1 MREQNTTSQKLKI
14 LITGGAGFI
23 GAHLARKALSEGCHV
38 TSWDVRDP
46 LNSVSGVE
54 YLHRDVREL
63 ENYQNELFQFDLIYH
78 LAAIVSVPL
87 CQKDPVGSFE
97 TNVRSTIKLATAL
110 RNHSKKIPLIFASS
124 SAVYGALGDQH
135 HQLKEDLMLGA
146 PLSLYAA
153 QKRFCEDVLRNF
165 LQIESR
171 PFLALRFFNIYG
183 EGQDRQS
190 PYSGVMTLYAHA
202 AETNQPIHIFG
213 DGKATRD
220 FVFVDDVVKVCIQLG
235 LMLVDGDPKLQKI
248 DVLNVGSGSTITI
261 EQLADLYL
269 TKSRSDVT
277 KSYGPPRPGDI
288 LHSCANIEKLQKITG
303 WTPRPLSQDLL
314 I

>member
-1 MREQNTTSQKLKI
+1 MSTQNTTSQKLKI

-23 GAHLARKALSEGCHV
+23 GTHLARRALSEGHQV
-38 TSWDVRDP
+38 TSWDVRAP
-46 LNSVSGVE
+46 LKAVSGVE
-54 YLHRDVREL
+54 YLHRDVREI
-63 ENYQNELFQFDLIYH
+63 ENYQNELFKFDLIYH

-97 TNVRSTIKLATAL
+97 TNVRSTIKIATAL
-110 RNHSKKIPLIFASS
+110 RNHPQKIPLVFASS
-124 SAVYGALGDQH
+124 SAVYGVLGDQH
-135 HQLKEDLMLGA
+135 PKLKEDLMLGA

-165 LQIESR
+165 LQLESR
-171 PFLALRFFNIYG
+171 PFLGLRFFNIYG
-183 EGQDRQS
+183 EGQDRHS

-202 AETNQPIHIFG
+202 AETNQPIQIFG

-220 FVFVDDVVKVCIQLG
+220 FVFVDDVVKVCLQLG
-235 LMLVDGDPKLQKI
+235 RGLVDGDPKLQNI
-248 DVLNVGSGSTITI
+248 DVLNVGSGQTITI
-261 EQLADLYL
+261 DQLADLYL
-269 TKSRSDVT
+269 KKSQSYVT
-277 KSYGPPRPGDI
+277 KNYAPPRPGDI